1 MTVLPSCVAVGNDY
15 RAVEQWPTISTPSL
29 TVVIPVYNRVDLLDR
44 TLAGLHNQ
52 TLDRARFEVVVGD
65 DGSSEDVAAIVEHH
79 AATLDISRVRQ
90 DHDGFGLAR
99 ARNLAAA
106 EARGDVLVFLD
117 ADCVPAPDL
126 LHRHTGWHSRAANL
140 VVAGTRRDMDSS
152 LLRPEEIAVGSAD
165 LAATVGEPDDG
176 GGYTPNDWRR
186 VLFRRTRKLLL
197 GDSGFRAAIGANLS
211 LRRERFEAVGGYSE
225 DFAEWGGEDTEFN
238 WRVWNDGA
246 FFVPDTL
253 AMAYHQIQHDT
264 DAAREAA
271 RSRGAA
277 LMADRVPHRFYRGL
291 PTPFATVPK
300 VTWWVRVG
308 SVSEA
313 EIAWREC
320 SYSTFSDSE
329 IIFTGPEEA
338 LDHLT
343 RLGAVSD
350 RVHVVAG
357 EEPDACERALRL
369 ARGELVALLD
379 ARTRINRDVLAKAVG
394 HLDDDPRSAMVRTGY
409 RFANGDRYLHASDLT
424 AIDGE
429 VGRQGLPFF
438 AVVRRRELMKN
449 WAALA
454 TPGVLWSTVAG
465 RDAHAKLM
473 VREPATIQADAPAVR
488 KGAAARELV
497 ATGPHELARKA
508 VQRARRT
515 KAEAPQAPRAADGRI
530 PVAYVGLTGKN
541 NLGDDAVLA
550 AVEQLMPWAN
560 FGTNHSD
567 PRLLMV
573 GGGTLIN
580 GRSYY
585 LNKMLRQDA
594 PTVER
599 VMFGT
604 GVRQPEFWGVTEPM
618 ADWFGFL
625 DSAVLSGVRGPDSVT
640 NLRTLGYERDV
651 DILGDPALSLVA
663 PADVTKVDGRV
674 VVCPLNTAGNLHG
687 GDDGVVLDTI
697 TKTVARLR
705 GQGHEVVMLSAYP
718 EDDRWI
724 IAMMDDLGAPLPYF
738 AGYTDL
744 EESMRVLAAADLVI
758 GERLHAAI
766 LAAACLTPFVALEYR
781 PKVLDFTKSIGQV
794 EATVRTDEMGRLDEV
809 VDHLLANREQV
820 AGAIAGP
827 VTAFRAKHREAAD
840 WIESFLQDS

>member
-1 MTVLPSCVAVGNDY
+1 MTILPSCIAVGNDY
-15 RAVEQWPTISTPSL
+15 RPVEEWPAIATPFL

-52 TLDRARFEVVVGD
+52 TLDRSRFEVVVGD
-65 DGSSEDVAAIVEHH
+65 DGSNEDVAAV
-79 AATLDISRVRQ
+79 ISQRAGSLEIRHVRQ
-90 DHDGFGLAR
+90 DHDGFGLAK

-106 EARGDVLVFLD
+106 EARGEVLVFLD
-117 ADCVPAPDL
+117 ADCIPAPGL
-126 LHRHTGWHSRAANL
+126 LERHAWWHSRAANL
-140 VVAGTRRDMDSS
+140 VVAGSRRDMDSS
-152 LLRPEEIAVGSAD
+152 SLPPEDIADGSAD
-165 LAATVGEPDDG
+165 LAATIGEPDDG

-211 LRRERFEAVGGYSE
+211 LRRDRFEAVGGYSE
-225 DFAEWGGEDTEFN
+225 VFDEWGGEDTEFN
-238 WRVWNDGA
+238 WRVWNNGA
-246 FFVPDTL
+246 FFVPDTR

-264 DAAREAA
+264 DASREAS

-277 LMADRVPHRFYRGL
+277 LMADRVPHRFYRSL
-291 PTPFATVPK
+291 ATPFATVPK

-308 SVSEA
+308 SASEA
-313 EIAWREC
+313 DLAWREC
-320 SYSTFSDSE
+320 SYATFADSE
-329 IIFTGPEEA
+329 IIFTGPEDA
-338 LDHLT
+338 LGHLV

-350 RVHVVAG
+350 RVHVVIG

-369 ARGELVALLD
+369 ARGELIALLD
-379 ARTRINRDVLAKAVG
+379 ARARINRDVLTKAVG
-394 HLDDDPRSAMVRTGY
+394 YLDDDPRAAMVRTGY

-429 VGRQGLPFF
+429 VGRHGLPFF

-454 TPGVLWSTVAG
+454 TPGELWSAVAG
-465 RDAHAKLM
+465 RDTHAKLM
-473 VREPATIQADAPAVR
+473 VREPATINAEAPAVR

-497 ATGPHELARKA
+497 ATGPQELARKA

-515 KAEAPQAPRAADGRI
+515 KVEAPRAPQEPDGRI

-550 AVEQLMPWAN
+550 AVEQLMPWAH

-567 PRLLMV
+567 PRVLMV

-618 ADWFGFL
+618 TDWFGFL
-625 DSAVLSGVRGPDSVT
+625 DSAILSGVRGPDSVA
-640 NLRTLGYERDV
+640 NLRTLGYGRDV

-663 PADVTKVDGRV
+663 PANVTKVEGRI

-687 GDDGVVLDTI
+687 GDDEMVLDTM
-697 TKTVARLR
+697 TKTIGRLR
-705 GQGHEVVMLSAYP
+705 SQGHEVVMLSAYP
-718 EDDRWI
+718 EDDQWI
-724 IAMMDDLGAPLPYF
+724 IGMMAELGTPLPYL

-744 EESMRVLAAADLVI
+744 EESMRLLASADLVI

-766 LAAACLTPFVALEYR
+766 LAAACLTPFVALQYR
-781 PKVLDFTKSIGQV
+781 PKVLDFTKSIDQV

-809 VDHLLANREQV
+809 VDHVFAHRQQV

-827 VTAFRAKHREAAD
+827 VTAFRAKQREAAD
-840 WIESFLQDS
+840 WIQSFLRDS